1 MFMPLTLQQSAFA
14 WVFSV
19 GSSSASVEEASR
31 CTLYYDIETQ
41 TPAFFHITAASVH
54 DSKAMGKI
62 LYETGAYCI
71 FDRGYDHFKSLSW
84 IETIGSYFVL
94 EQR

>member
-71 FDRGYDHFKSLSW
+71 FDRGYNHFKSLSW

>member
-19 GSSSASVEEASR
+19 GSSSASVE
-31 CTLYYDIETQ
+31 LYYDIETQ

-71 FDRGYDHFKSLSW
+71 FDRGYNHFKSLSW